1 MPGKTVVVIDSSAII
16 ACLEDRRDLFEALRD
31 SFEGSVEVV
40 VPNAVLEELKKLA
53 AQGARKKLAA
63 RLALQLLQRG
73 SDDIVIR
80 VIDVDAKSTDE
91 ALLKLSMELNAFLI
105 TIDRELR
112 KTAEAKGIT
121 ALTYLRSKKK
131 FG

>member
-1 MPGKTVVVIDSSAII
+1 MPEKKVVVIDSSAII

-31 SFEGSVEVV
+31 TFEGGVEVA

-53 AQGARKKLAA
+53 TQSGRRKLAA
-63 RLALQLLQRG
+63 KSALQLLQRG
-73 SDDIVIR
+73 SDDIVVR

-91 ALLKLSMELNAFLI
+91 ALLKLSMELNACLI
-105 TIDRELR
+105 TLDRELR

-121 ALTYLRSKKK
+121 ALTYLRSKKR